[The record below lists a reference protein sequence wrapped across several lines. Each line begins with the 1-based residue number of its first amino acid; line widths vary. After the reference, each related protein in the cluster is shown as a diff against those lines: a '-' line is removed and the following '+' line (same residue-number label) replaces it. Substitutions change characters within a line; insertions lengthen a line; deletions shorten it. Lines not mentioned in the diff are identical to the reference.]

1 MQICHVLRKDY
12 VPERFDTLAVTM
24 LWLMSIAVRV
34 ISGNPAHY
42 IGWVAMLISIGD
54 CMRFIL
60 VLARRMA
67 ALLNINVLMYTDKA
81 KRN

>member
-1 MQICHVLRKDY
+1 MQICHVLNKEY

-34 ISGNPAHY
+34 ISGNPSHY
-42 IGWVAMLISIGD
+42 LGCVAMLISIGD
-54 CMRFIL
+54 CMRFIF

-67 ALLNINVLMYTDKA
+67 NLLHINVLTYTDKA